1 MNSVGR
7 LDRHLSS
14 SGPLIGYND
23 EHPFYSSC
31 ASSTTAK
38 HSISDVSKSIAV
50 SIIAMSNGKNSWR
63 FRLGCGSTYYHRTGW
78 RGDKGESKFFFL
90 SYGKRRRARDSIGFG
105 LWRFLPHVPL
115 TTNEWFP
122 CGGPLLKSLPL
133 LLSFAYSGL
142 CVFSVVAGQRV
153 TTKLGRDVIQ
163 MENCLEIEQNSHL
176 ICFVAAVCTR
186 SSALHRKQSNADA
199 LPLGCSP
206 QRSE

>member
-1 MNSVGR
+1 MAVHITTE
-7 LDRHLSS
+7 LDRAETKANRS
-14 SGPLIGYND
+14 
-23 EHPFYSSC
+23 
-31 ASSTTAK
+31 
-38 HSISDVSKSIAV
+38 
-50 SIIAMSNGKNSWR
+50 
-63 FRLGCGSTYYHRTGW
+63 
-78 RGDKGESKFFFL
+78 FFFL

-122 CGGPLLKSLPL
+122 CGGPLPKSLPL

-153 TTKLGRDVIQ
+153 TTKLGRQEARRDVIQ

-199 LPLGCSP
+199 LPLGRSP
-206 QRSE
+206 QRKAAAAAIGRGAVLVLNPSAAHEIQTHRQAGERDESE